1 VRRAARAPRCERA
14 AAARGRGVVSLR
26 ILEVL
31 GYSCA
36 GGAAESVL
44 ELAAALGRDGFS
56 VTLAAPD
63 SAGFPARVA
72 AAGARFVPVAL
83 ASRRDWRS
91 FSTLVRLLRRERF
104 DVVHTHCRNAD
115 LYGGLAARATGT
127 PHVAHLRG
135 LLVDGD
141 GAVANG
147 WVDRLHRTLLRRSA
161 RRVVAISEAVR
172 RRALALLGGAPGR
185 IVTVRNGVD
194 VMRFRAPRRAA
205 AEVRAELAIPD
216 GAPLLVAIGT
226 LGRCKGQ
233 DVAIDALARMA
244 NPSDR
249 SRTAHLVLV
258 GEGPDSGALVA
269 QAHRLGIAGRVRF
282 AGVRARDDVADLL
295 HAADLLVHAARWE
308 GFGRVVA
315 EAMAAGRPVV
325 ATRVGGLEEIVADG
339 ATGILIEPERPDA
352 LARAADELL
361 ADRPRAQRL
370 GRAAAD
376 FAARELDVAATA
388 RGVARVL
395 REVVAPARRGRAL
408 ASAETAL

>member
-1 VRRAARAPRCERA
+1 M
-14 AAARGRGVVSLR
+14 SLR

-36 GGAAESVL
+36 EGAAESVL
-44 ELAAALGRDGFS
+44 ELCAALQRDDFS

-63 SAGFPARVA
+63 VPGFSARVA

-91 FSTLVRLLRRERF
+91 FATLARLLRRERF

-115 LYGGLAARATGT
+115 LHGGLAARATGT

-141 GAVANG
+141 GATANG

-161 RRVVAISEAVR
+161 CRVVAISEAVR
-172 RRALALLGGAPGR
+172 RRALALLGGAPER

-194 VMRFRAPRRAA
+194 VTRFRAARRPAA
-205 AEVRAELAIPD
+205 AVRAELAIPD
-216 GAPLLVAIGT
+216 GAPLLLAIGT
-226 LGRCKGQ
+226 FGRCKGQ

-244 NPSDR
+244 RRSDR
-249 SRTAHLVLV
+249 RGAPHLVLV
-258 GEGPDSGALVA
+258 GEGPDRSALEA
-269 QAHRLGIAGRVRF
+269 QATRLGIAGRVRF
-282 AGVRARDDVADLL
+282 AGLRERDDVADLL
-295 HAADLLVHAARWE
+295 HAADLFVHAARWE

-325 ATRVGGLEEIVADG
+325 ATRVGGLPEIVADG
-339 ATGILIEPERPDA
+339 ATGILIEPEQPDA
-352 LARAADELL
+352 LAHAADELL
-361 ADRPRAQRL
+361 ADRPRAQRI

-376 FAARELDVAATA
+376 FAARELDVSATA
-388 RGVARVL
+388 RKLAGVL
-395 REVVAPARRGRAL
+395 REVVAPARRGRAV
-408 ASAETAL
+408 ASVEAAP

>member
-1 VRRAARAPRCERA
+1 MT
-14 AAARGRGVVSLR
+14 LR
-26 ILEVL
+26 VLEVL

-44 ELAAALGRDGFS
+44 ELTAALHRDGFS

-63 SAGFPARVA
+63 APGFPARVA

-91 FSTLVRLLRRERF
+91 FATLARLLRRERF

-115 LYGGLAARATGT
+115 LHGGLAARATGT

-161 RRVVAISEAVR
+161 CRVVAISEAVR
-172 RRALALLGGAPGR
+172 RRALALLGGSPEH

-194 VMRFRAPRRAA
+194 GMRFRAPRRAA
-205 AEVRAELAIPD
+205 AAVRAELAIPD
-216 GAPLLVAIGT
+216 GAPLLLAIGT

-244 NPSDR
+244 SRSDR
-249 SRTAHLVLV
+249 RGAPHLVLV
-258 GEGPDSGALVA
+258 GEGADRGALEA
-269 QAHRLGIAGRVRF
+269 QAARLGVADRVRF
-282 AGVRARDDVADLL
+282 AGARTRDEIVDLL
-295 HAADLLVHAARWE
+295 HAADLFVHAARWE

-325 ATRVGGLEEIVADG
+325 ATRVGGLPEVVTDG
-339 ATGILIEPERPDA
+339 ATGVLIEPERPDA
-352 LARAADELL
+352 LARAAEELL

-388 RGVARVL
+388 RGVACVL
-395 REVVAPARRGRAL
+395 REAVAPARRGRAL
-408 ASAETAL
+408 TSAEAAP